1 MNGQNAEI
9 HTKIRNAEAEI
20 DRLERMVTIIICV
33 TVPIAIA
40 AYLAIH

>member
-20 DRLERMVTIIICV
+20 DRLERMVTIIIETAWVILNC
-33 TVPIAIA
+33 ARA
-40 AYLAIH
+40 